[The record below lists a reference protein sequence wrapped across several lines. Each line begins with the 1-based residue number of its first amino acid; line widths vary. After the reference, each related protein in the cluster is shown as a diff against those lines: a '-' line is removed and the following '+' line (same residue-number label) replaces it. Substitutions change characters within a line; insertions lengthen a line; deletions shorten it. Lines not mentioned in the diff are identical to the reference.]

1 MIDTINTDATQDNAR
16 ALNNLFAG
24 KQVVNSRDLDLPA
37 RSVAFTDG
45 THVTIQAATA
55 LPNGTRL
62 NANGLTMDSDNLTN
76 DDDDYY
82 KGKIRQRLHHPR
94 LGRNHERVHRHQRHE
109 RPAS

>member
-45 THVTIQAATA
+45 THATTQAATA
-55 LPNGTRL
+55 PPT
-62 NANGLTMDSDNLTN
+62 A
-76 DDDDYY
+76 
-82 KGKIRQRLHHPR
+82 H
-94 LGRNHERVHRHQRHE
+94 
-109 RPAS
+109 A